1 MPLASEPKRL
11 RCPFKMPCAKKKLF
25 QDTWTLR
32 RCTPSTRKVAVF
44 LGGGL
49 EVQHWLLFHFCT
61 SAHRTLVSV
70 QCACLNQGYMCCVFS
85 FFFFPFIT
93 RAGSDVFF
101 TRCLEN
107 CLCCRIFPL
116 LPPTLLSRSHPSAP
130 CPFLL
135 FPLSPWHPNL
145 QSDFIL
151 SPHQS
156 HKREGAVSSA
166 SLSSSLPLSLSPTR
180 ICIAPSRPPAK
191 ALMLQKVLQKK
202 FLYIYIYF
210 HLFFLYPSILPL
222 CHLLPLSTSADG
234 VISKWIICIAL
245 FLSLSFS
252 RF

>member
-1 MPLASEPKRL
+1 M
-11 RCPFKMPCAKKKLF
+11 
-25 QDTWTLR
+25 
-32 RCTPSTRKVAVF
+32 
-44 LGGGL
+44 
-49 EVQHWLLFHFCT
+49 
-61 SAHRTLVSV
+61 
-70 QCACLNQGYMCCVFS
+70 
-85 FFFFPFIT
+85 
-93 RAGSDVFF
+93 GSDVFF

-107 CLCCRIFPL
+107 CLCCRIFL
-116 LPPTLLSRSHPSAP
+116 FLPPTLLSRSHPSAS
-130 CPFLL
+130 CSFLL

-166 SLSSSLPLSLSPTR
+166 SLSSSLPLFLYPTR
-180 ICIAPSRPPAK
+180 VCIAPSRPPAK

-202 FLYIYIYF
+202 YFFLYIHIFFFF

-222 CHLLPLSTSADG
+222 HHLLPLSMSADG
-234 VISKWIICIAL
+234 VISKWIICISL